1 MSFLCFLYEA
11 KGLIK
16 ATDTFRGFSF
26 MVIEVGENE
35 IKRDLLFIFFLPSAE
50 SPNISKET
58 EKHRSDVDRLVESK

>member
-1 MSFLCFLYEA
+1 
-11 KGLIK
+11 
-16 ATDTFRGFSF
+16 

-58 EKHRSDVDRLVESK
+58 EKHRSDVEQLVESK